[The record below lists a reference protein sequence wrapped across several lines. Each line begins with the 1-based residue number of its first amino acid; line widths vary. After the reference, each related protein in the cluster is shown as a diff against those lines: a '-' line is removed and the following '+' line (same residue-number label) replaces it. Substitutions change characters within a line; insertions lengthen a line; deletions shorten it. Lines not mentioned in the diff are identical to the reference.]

1 VGAEAEVVRVR
12 LLGGFWVAVGSR
24 TIEEDAW
31 RLRKASA
38 LVKLL
43 ALAPGRRLHREQLM
57 NLLWPELGKKAAS
70 NNLRHT
76 FHTARTILNPTEGS
90 RYLASEEESLALCS
104 RGDVWVDVD
113 AFEEAA
119 VSARRSRDPA
129 VYRAA
134 LDLYGGELLPE
145 DRYEE
150 WTEGRREELRQLY
163 LALLIELADL
173 YEERHEHGLAIDAL
187 REATAKEP
195 TFEEAH
201 ASLMR
206 LHALSGRPEQALAQ
220 YERLRDTLYRGLGTE
235 PGATTRR
242 LRDEIAAG
250 TLAPT
255 LPAGSASQQE
265 EESPSAHKHNL
276 PAPRTNFIGREH
288 GTGSV
293 TITPSLGPVTTNPV
307 IQRTN
312 PTFFVSPTTPIT
324 ISPGGA
330 GADLLVSF
338 LPTWTVETGPK
349 TITYTGSLNLKD
361 AGGNTV
367 LTVPLKGVATP
378 CIVG

>member
-119 VSARRSRDPA
+119 VSACRSRDPA

-134 LDLYGGELLPE
+134 LDLYGGELLPSA
-145 DRYEE
+145 
-150 WTEGRREELRQLY
+150 RRDSCRDACADAARRFCLAAGGGTTKCSQAQL
-163 LALLIELADL
+163 A
-173 YEERHEHGLAIDAL
+173 
-187 REATAKEP
+187 
-195 TFEEAH
+195 
-201 ASLMR
+201 
-206 LHALSGRPEQALAQ
+206 RPEDQLHRA
-220 YERLRDTLYRGLGTE
+220 
-235 PGATTRR
+235 
-242 LRDEIAAG
+242 
-250 TLAPT
+250 
-255 LPAGSASQQE
+255 
-265 EESPSAHKHNL
+265 
-276 PAPRTNFIGREH
+276 
-288 GTGSV
+288 
-293 TITPSLGPVTTNPV
+293 
-307 IQRTN
+307 
-312 PTFFVSPTTPIT
+312 
-324 ISPGGA
+324 
-330 GADLLVSF
+330 
-338 LPTWTVETGPK
+338 
-349 TITYTGSLNLKD
+349 
-361 AGGNTV
+361 
-367 LTVPLKGVATP
+367 
-378 CIVG
+378 